1 MNILAELAKVEAP
14 PDVCVSGPGRIVRC
28 RSREEAEH
36 YALEWDALAGNHPF
50 RGRMWNMHW
59 WDVYGRESP
68 DGRSPELCVLVWLD
82 DRDRVRAL
90 APWYL
95 RRHPLWGRMVSFLG
109 EHEVCGDYLGLL
121 CRPGLE
127 EAAARRFADYLLGS
141 RSAEDDPVPSGGSAR
156 ESRPLRQ
163 SRPLRESSLR
173 RESSPFGQSDHDRAD
188 SPCPRWDVLDLA
200 GVEVAEPTVS
210 CFVDLLREA
219 GCLVD
224 QQPAPS
230 GWRIPLP
237 AAWPDYLAGLSFN
250 ARRRFRRI
258 ARQYLQD
265 ARLQLRRVTTHEELR
280 DGLAVL
286 ERLHQ
291 ALWNHRGLPGC
302 FASPRFREF
311 HRRLARDMAAQDR
324 LNLVWLEWEG
334 RPIVAEYQFSA
345 DGTLYTYQSGMNPEA
360 MHLSPGNLGNL
371 LCIEAAIRDGYQFY
385 DFCRGDEPYKVYFGA
400 QPRPMCRWRI
410 AAPRLAPRLRLRL
423 WQWAKS
429 ARRFARL
436 LAAGL
441 GRTVGQASPESP
453 ESPEA
458 GRTPEKGNASR
469 DDAKPAGE
477 A

>member
-1 MNILAELAKVEAP
+1 MNILAEFEKIEAP
-14 PDVCVSGPGRIVRC
+14 PRACESGPGRIVRC
-28 RSREEAEH
+28 RSRGETDRFAR
-36 YALEWDALAGNHPF
+36 EWDALAGNHPF
-50 RGRMWNMHW
+50 RGRLWNMHW

-68 DGRSPELCVLVWLD
+68 DGCLPELCVLVWLD

-109 EHEVCGDYLGLL
+109 EHEVCGDYLGIL

-127 EAAARRFADYLLGS
+127 EAAARRFADYLLGG
-141 RSAEDDPVPSGGSAR
+141 RSAEDDLDPGGGPIR
-156 ESRPLRQ
+156 ESRPC
-163 SRPLRESSLR
+163 RESKPHR
-173 RESSPFGQSDHDRAD
+173 RSDHDRAD

-200 GVEVAEPTVS
+200 GVEAAEPTVS
-210 CFVDLLREA
+210 CLVGHLRQA

-224 QQPAPS
+224 QLPAPS
-230 GWRIPLP
+230 GWRIALP
-237 AAWPDYLAGLSFN
+237 AAWPDYLAGLSSN

-258 ARQYLQD
+258 AKQYFQD
-265 ARLQLRRVTTHEELR
+265 PRLQLRRVTTEQELC

-302 FASPRFREF
+302 FASQRFREF
-311 HRRLARDMAAQDR
+311 HRRFARDMAAQDR
-324 LNLVWLEWEG
+324 LNLVWLEREG
-334 RPIVAEYQFSA
+334 RPIAAEYQFSA
-345 DGTLYTYQSGMNPEA
+345 DGTLYTYQSGMDPEA

-371 LCIEAAIRDGYQFY
+371 LCIEAAIQAGYRYY
-385 DFCRGDEPYKVYFGA
+385 DFCRGDEPYKAYFGA

-410 AAPRLAPRLRLRL
+410 AAPRLASRLRLRL
-423 WQWAKS
+423 WQWAGS

-441 GRTVGQASPESP
+441 GRTAGQASTK
-453 ESPEA
+453 SPEA
-458 GRTPEKGNASR
+458 GRTPENANASR
-469 DDAKPAGE
+469 SDAEAVGE